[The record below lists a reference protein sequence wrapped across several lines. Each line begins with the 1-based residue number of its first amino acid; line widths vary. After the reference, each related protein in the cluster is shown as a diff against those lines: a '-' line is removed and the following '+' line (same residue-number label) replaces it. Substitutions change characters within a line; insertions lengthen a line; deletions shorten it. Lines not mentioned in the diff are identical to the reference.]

1 MGLGSFSKSVS
12 ALFSN
17 LSSKDN
23 LYMSKD
29 KKLKSMLYFVE
40 NELKKKISWAVF
52 EKEIQLNLISVSMLD
67 KTLNC
72 MLCHVL
78 QDSMM

>member
-29 KKLKSMLYFVE
+29 KKIEEYVVLCGKWT
-40 NELKKKISWAVF
+40 KKKSAEQF
-52 EKEIQLNLISVSMLD
+52 SKKRFNL
-67 KTLNC
+67 T
-72 MLCHVL
+72 
-78 QDSMM
+78 

>member
-40 NELKKKISWAVF
+40 NELKKKIS
-52 EKEIQLNLISVSMLD
+52 
-67 KTLNC
+67 
-72 MLCHVL
+72 
-78 QDSMM
+78 